1 MLSKSDKQ
9 TLLRIARQ
17 SVEAALHG
25 RPAPEITVTSE
36 ALQAPGG
43 AFVTLKNH
51 GRLRGCIGTFQAQGP
66 LYQTVCE
73 MARAAL
79 RDPRFVT
86 DPVTAGELDD
96 IDIEI
101 SVLSPLEKV
110 SDPLREIE
118 LGRHGIRIDGPYGS
132 GCFLPQVAT
141 ETGWSL
147 ERFLS
152 ECCAM
157 KAGLPPDAWRRPD
170 MAVYRFEAE
179 VFGEKAPGKEE
190 AG

>member
-1 MLSKSDKQ
+1 MLSESDKK
-9 TLLRIARQ
+9 TLLRLARGTIE
-17 SVEAALHG
+17 SVLRG
-25 RPAPEITVTSE
+25 TPPPTVAVESE
-36 ALQAPGG
+36 ALKAPCGC
-43 AFVTLKNH
+43 FVTLKNR

-86 DPVTAGELDD
+86 NPVTAGELDD

-118 LGRHGIRIDGPYGS
+118 VGRHGIRIDGPYGS

-147 ERFLS
+147 EQFLS

-170 MAVYRFEAE
+170 VAVYRFEAE
-179 VFGEKAPGKEE
+179 VFGEKDEPAEP
-190 AG
+190 AS